1 MKACKDWVWSPPT
14 EAIEAIAS
22 VLSAHWA
29 AAKSQQLSVFWP
41 KSASWRTQLTNAR
54 EAADSSDTL
63 PDPHPC

>member
-1 MKACKDWVWSPPT
+1 VKATNTWVWQPPT
-14 EAIEAIAS
+14 ETIEAIAS

-29 AAKSQQLSVFWP
+29 AAKSQQWQLFWP
-41 KSASWRTQLTNAR
+41 SAGSWRSQLTTLR

>member
-1 MKACKDWVWSPPT
+1 VKASKDWVWSPPT
-14 EAIEAIAS
+14 EAIETIAS

-54 EAADSSDTL
+54 EAAGSSDTL